1 MKLLMLY
8 TKKFAFKPTE
18 KTLDDDFEN
27 HELSKTYENCLVGF
41 IQVEKDD
48 EEKKTLKVEKNLAK
62 NLKWGARKNETN
74 KIVLHSFAHLSGSKA
89 SPEYSKEILNL
100 AEERLKNVDYET
112 AQTPFGYFLDLD
124 ISAPGFS
131 QARMFKSF

>member
-1 MKLLMLY
+1 MIY
-8 TKKFAFKPTE
+8 TKKFSYTPTE
-18 KTLDDDFEN
+18 KTLDDSFDEYRQ
-27 HELSKTYENCLVGF
+27 SKSYENCIVGF
-41 IQVEKDD
+41 IQVEQED

-62 NLKWGARKNETN
+62 NLKWAARKNDTQR
-74 KIVLHSFAHLSGSKA
+74 IILHSFAHLSESKA
-89 SPEYSKEILNL
+89 SPEYSKEILNM
-100 AEERLKNVDYET
+100 AEERLKNAEYET